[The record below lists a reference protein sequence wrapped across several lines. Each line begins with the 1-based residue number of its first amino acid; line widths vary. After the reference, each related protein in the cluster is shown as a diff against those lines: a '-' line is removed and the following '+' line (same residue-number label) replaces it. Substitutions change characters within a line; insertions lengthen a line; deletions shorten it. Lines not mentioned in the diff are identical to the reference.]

1 MPEIPRPIPTGT
13 PIVRITMII
22 RKIEKIE
29 YVFYKL
35 HLYYLST
42 FIFNSLPGLKCG
54 TNFSGTL
61 TFSPVFGFLPGL
73 SVFELRAKA
82 RRLKQKHN
90 ILHKHHTAR

>member
-1 MPEIPRPIPTGT
+1 MFSKKNIFKY
-13 PIVRITMII
+13 V
-22 RKIEKIE
+22 KNE

-61 TFSPVFGFLPGL
+61 TFSPVFGFLPSLAGL
-73 SVFELRAKA
+73 
-82 RRLKQKHN
+82 
-90 ILHKHHTAR
+90 